1 VSWKGVERVEMEL
14 KEVLEARSSATK
26 KEGVRGYKYPKPKK

>member
-1 VSWKGVERVEMEL
+1 VETEL
-14 KEVLEARSSATK
+14 KGVLEARRSATK